1 LRLRPAHAR
10 QPRPGT
16 AGPPADSGAARDQ
29 RVLAVAV
36 VGTAGDLEQR
46 LRSVAST
53 AGSFELVVCAE
64 PDPWGSVA
72 QLPAATDVV
81 VLALEDGA
89 RSLAALRELRR
100 ANPAWRLV
108 VVASS
113 TAWFEE
119 AFELGA
125 DAWVDRTA
133 DDRTIELAV
142 TGERL
147 VRDRRRRTTA

>member
-16 AGPPADSGAARDQ
+16 AGPGVDRDVRDP

-36 VGTAGDLEQR
+36 VGSAGELEQR

-53 AGSFELVVCAE
+53 AGSFELVACAE
-64 PDPWGSVA
+64 PDPWGSVTP
-72 QLPAATDVV
+72 LPAATDVV
-81 VLALEDGA
+81 VLGLEAGA

-108 VVASS
+108 VVASD

-147 VRDRRRRTTA
+147 VRDRRRRSPA